1 MGGKAVKAGQ
11 DEITQEAEARAGS
24 VGLPW
29 QTVEGSLMIFEQ
41 RNDTIRA
48 VLQRINLEV
57 VCGKDLR
64 EGSEHFIT
72 WKALSNIH
80 KSSFITQHKYFLST
94 K

>member
-1 MGGKAVKAGQ
+1 
-11 DEITQEAEARAGS
+11 
-24 VGLPW
+24 
-29 QTVEGSLMIFEQ
+29 MIFEP

-48 VLQRINLEV
+48 VLQQINLEV

-80 KSSFITQHKYFLST
+80 KS
-94 K
+94 